1 LSAGTRF
8 LVAGDGPEWGRLQ
21 DRVQGA
27 KLREEFVFL
36 GAVDDI
42 RPVLAQAHVVVLP
55 SQWEGIPFIVLEALA
70 LERPV
75 VCSQVG
81 ALDEVVSPHT
91 GILVKTGQGEVRRF
105 AMALQSLLS
114 DPRRRRA
121 MGEAGRRMVERDY
134 DQARSRRQYQE
145 LFA

>member
-1 LSAGTRF
+1 
-8 LVAGDGPEWGRLQ
+8 
-21 DRVQGA
+21 
-27 KLREEFVFL
+27 
-36 GAVDDI
+36 
-42 RPVLAQAHVVVLP
+42 VVVLP

>member
-1 LSAGTRF
+1 
-8 LVAGDGPEWGRLQ
+8 
-21 DRVQGA
+21 
-27 KLREEFVFL
+27 
-36 GAVDDI
+36 
-42 RPVLAQAHVVVLP
+42 
-55 SQWEGIPFIVLEALA
+55 
-70 LERPV
+70 
-75 VCSQVG
+75 
-81 ALDEVVSPHT
+81 
-91 GILVKTGQGEVRRF
+91 VKTGQGEVRRF